1 MYIRKSTR
9 KYKGKIYTNYLL
21 VESIQT
27 PKGPR
32 QRTVCSLGSL
42 EPGPSEDWLGL
53 AHKLE
58 SALRGQALLPES
70 STEVQEW
77 VEKAKKRKKS
87 TAKPEGDRSV
97 STITVEPDEVQVEQ
111 AREAGPVH
119 VGHQLWR
126 QLGMNDILQSAGLSE
141 RACTLTEVMTLNRLI
156 CPSSEHAM
164 PDWIRRTAL
173 GDILKEDFSGL
184 QDESLYRN
192 LDRLHPN
199 REHIERELAER
210 EKTMLD
216 LDDTVYLYDL
226 PSTYFEGQAKANPQA
241 KRGYS
246 RDKRPDC
253 KQVVVGL
260 VVDRDG
266 FPKAHEVF
274 DGNLQDRRSLDK
286 ILDALEKRTG
296 KRLGAMVIVDR
307 GMAFDENLEQI
318 RKRGLH
324 YMVAGLQ
331 PERNQWLDEMEND
344 EGWEN
349 IVRIP
354 SPRNPFQKKP
364 RVEIKRQQK
373 DGVVY
378 ILCRS
383 DGRKEK
389 DRVIREKQET
399 KLIADLQKLDQRIAK
414 GRLKQENKI
423 QQAIR
428 RLMER
433 YPRVAR
439 YYEISHDA
447 DTKHLSWKELDGK
460 KAIAKKIDGTYVLKT
475 DRQDLTADEIW
486 RTYILLTRVEDAF
499 RDIKSPLME
508 RPIFHHLQNRT
519 QTHIFLCVLAYH
531 LLAAIEH
538 RFLQAGIHTSWWTI
552 RQQLSTHQVVMIA
565 LPQDEHGRI
574 LKIRKAT
581 IPEPEHR
588 QIYATL
594 RIPADVLKPIKT
606 WYQAECSD
614 EKILTY
620 RKHCIRPR
628 KMWKLG

>member
-32 QRTVCSLGSL
+32 QRIICSLGSL
-42 EPGPSEDWLGL
+42 EPGPAEDWLGL
-53 AHKLE
+53 AHKLR
-58 SALRGQALLPES
+58 SALEGQEALPES
-70 STEVQEW
+70 SEQIQEW
-77 VEKAKKRKKS
+77 VERARRKKRS
-87 TAKPEGDRSV
+87 ANQPDPDRPDSV
-97 STITVEPDEVQVEQ
+97 ITVEADRIEIEQ
-111 AREAGPVH
+111 AREAGPVD

-126 QLGMNDILQSAGLSE
+126 QLGMNRILQEAGLSE

-156 CPSSEHAM
+156 CPRSEHAM

-173 GDILKEDFSGL
+173 GDILQEDFSKL
-184 QDESLYRN
+184 QDEALYRN

-199 REHIERELAER
+199 REHIERALAER
-210 EKTMLD
+210 EKTLFN
-216 LDDTVYLYDL
+216 LDDAVYLYDL
-226 PSTYFEGQAKANPQA
+226 TSTYFEGQAKANPQA

-260 VVDRDG
+260 VLDRDG
-266 FPKAHEVF
+266 FPKAHEIF
-274 DGNLQDRRSLDK
+274 DGNMQDRRSLDK
-286 ILDALEKRTG
+286 MLDVLEKRTG
-296 KRLGAMVIVDR
+296 KRSGATVIVDR

-318 RKRGLH
+318 RNRGLH
-324 YMVAGLQ
+324 YLVAGLQ
-331 PERNQWLDEMEND
+331 PERNQWLDELEND
-344 EGWEN
+344 DGWED
-349 IVRIP
+349 IVRTP
-354 SPRNPFQKKP
+354 SPLNPFQKKT
-364 RVEIKRQQK
+364 RVEIKRRQK
-373 DGVVY
+373 DGVIY

-383 DGRKEK
+383 DGREDK
-389 DRVIREKQET
+389 DRAIRETQEA
-399 KLIADLQKLDQRIAK
+399 KLIADLNKLQQRVAK
-414 GRLKQENKI
+414 GRLKEENKI
-423 QQAIR
+423 QRAIG
-428 RLMER
+428 RLQER

-439 YYEISHDA
+439 YYEVSYDSA
-447 DTKHLSWKELDGK
+447 DKNLSWKELADK
-460 KAIAKKIDGTYVLKT
+460 KALAKKLDGSYVLKT

-538 RFLQAGIHTSWWTI
+538 RFLQAGVHTSWWSI
-552 RQQLSTHQVVMIA
+552 RQQLSTHQIVTIV
-565 LPQDEHGRI
+565 LPEDKHGRI

-581 IPEPEHR
+581 APEPEHR

-594 RIPADVLKPIKT
+594 RIPPDVIQPIKT
-606 WYQAECSD
+606 WHVTECSD
-614 EKILTY
+614 EKNL
-620 RKHCIRPR
+620 
-628 KMWKLG
+628 KL

>member
-9 KYKGKIYTNYLL
+9 TYKGKTYTNYLL

-32 QRTVCSLGSL
+32 QRIICSLGSL
-42 EPGPSEDWLGL
+42 EPGPAEEWLGL
-53 AHKLE
+53 AHKLQ
-58 SALRGQALLPES
+58 SALQGQESLPES
-70 STEVQEW
+70 SEQIQEW
-77 VEKAKKRKKS
+77 VQKARRKRRG
-87 TAKPEGDRSV
+87 TTPPDEDRSEWTV
-97 STITVEPDEVQVEQ
+97 TVEADKIEIEQ

-119 VGHQLWR
+119 AGHQLWR
-126 QLGMNDILQSAGLSE
+126 QLGMNAILQDAGLSE
-141 RACTLTEVMTLNRLI
+141 RACRLTEVMTLNRLI
-156 CPSSEHAM
+156 CPLSEHAM

-173 GDILKEDFSGL
+173 GDILKEDFSNI
-184 QDESLYRN
+184 QDEALYRN

-199 REHIERELAER
+199 REHIERELAEK
-210 EKTMLD
+210 EKTMFN

-226 PSTYFEGQAKANPQA
+226 TSTYFEGQAKANPQA

-266 FPKAHEVF
+266 FPKAHEIF
-274 DGNLQDRRSLDK
+274 DGNMQDRRSLDK
-286 ILDALEKRTG
+286 MLDALEKRTG
-296 KRLGAMVIVDR
+296 KRPGATVIVDR

-324 YMVAGLQ
+324 YLVAGLQ
-331 PERNQWLDEMEND
+331 PERNQWLDELEND
-344 EGWEN
+344 DGWED
-349 IVRIP
+349 IVRTP
-354 SPRNPFQKKP
+354 SPRNPFQKKT
-364 RVEIKRQQK
+364 RVEIKRRQK

-383 DGRKEK
+383 EGREDK
-389 DRVIREKQET
+389 DRAIRETQEA
-399 KLIADLQKLDQRIAK
+399 KLIADLNKLQQRVAT
-414 GRLKQENKI
+414 GRLKEESKI
-423 QQAIR
+423 QRAIG
-428 RLMER
+428 RLQER

-439 YYEISHDA
+439 YYQISYDSA
-447 DTKHLSWKELDGK
+447 NTNLLWKELADK
-460 KAIAKKIDGTYVLKT
+460 KAIARKLDGSYVLKT

-552 RQQLSTHQVVMIA
+552 RQQLSTHQVITIV
-565 LPQDEHGRI
+565 LPEDERGRI

-581 IPEPEHR
+581 TPEPEHR
-588 QIYATL
+588 QIYTTL
-594 RIPADVLKPIKT
+594 RIPPDVMKPVKAWYLK
-606 WYQAECSD
+606 ECSD
-614 EKILTY
+614 EKNL
-620 RKHCIRPR
+620 KV
-628 KMWKLG
+628 